1 MTSSVAPKL
10 DVSPSAIQDA
20 MARAAGGRA
29 QRADPCTMVIFGA
42 GGDLAKRKLF
52 PAIYELAHQK
62 MLSEDFALLGLVRDE
77 TTDDA
82 FRKDLRDSISGSD
95 EIHGFDEAVFEWL
108 ASRSFA
114 AKGDIDDPAAY
125 EVIKKEL
132 DDLHAALQLQ
142 NSNILYYLAVPPSVF
157 RAALTHLS
165 DSGLLPHSTSADER
179 PWHRVVIEKPFGH
192 SLATARELNELVL
205 ARFGEHQVY
214 RIDHY
219 LGKESVQNI
228 LVFRFANALFEPLW
242 NRQYISQIQITA
254 AETVG
259 VEARGKYYEEAG
271 VVRDMFQN
279 HLLQLLSLA
288 AMEPPI
294 AASGNAV
301 RDEKVKVLRSIR
313 PLLADGIP
321 AAVRAQYIAGTIDGK
336 SVIGYRQEP
345 NVDPRSV
352 TPTYAAL
359 RVFIDNWR
367 WQGVPFYLRS
377 GKRLAKHCTEIAFQF
392 RTPPDLMFGG
402 KNGDMRAN
410 VLVVRIQ
417 PNDGI
422 ALRFEVK
429 TPGVAYELEPGLE
442 TSRVDMDFSY
452 AEAFGED
459 IPPAYETLLLDCL
472 IGDQTLFTR
481 SDEVDMQWSVID
493 PLLDYW
499 QRRADRQIPTYEA
512 GTWGP
517 KEADELVARDGNV
530 WR

>member
-1 MTSSVAPKL
+1 MTSSVTPRL
-10 DVSPSAIQDA
+10 DVSSAAVNDA
-20 MARAAGGRA
+20 LGRA
-29 QRADPCTMVIFGA
+29 SDGRPQLSDACTMVIFGA

-62 MLSEDFALLGLVRDE
+62 LLSQDFALLGLVRDDMS
-77 TTDDA
+77 DDE
-82 FRKDLRDSISGSD
+82 FRKELRESISGSD
-95 EIHGFDEAVFEWL
+95 EIHGFDAGVFEWL
-108 ASRSFA
+108 ASRAFA
-114 AKGDIDDPAAY
+114 AKGDIDDAAAY
-125 EVIKKEL
+125 DTIRKEL
-132 DDLHAALQLQ
+132 TDLRTALQLQ
-142 NSNILYYLAVPPSVF
+142 NENVLYYLAVPPSVF
-157 RAALTHLS
+157 RPALTHLS
-165 DSGLLPHSTSADER
+165 DSGLLPHSTNAGDS

-259 VEARGKYYEEAG
+259 VEGRGKYYEEAG

-294 AASGNAV
+294 AAAGNAV

-336 SVIGYRQEP
+336 PVPGYRQEP
-345 NVDPRSV
+345 NVDPKSV
-352 TPTYAAL
+352 TATYAAL
-359 RVFIDNWR
+359 RVYIDNWR

-392 RTPPDLMFGG
+392 RSPPDLMFGRKTG
-402 KNGDMRAN
+402 GVRAN
-410 VLVVRIQ
+410 TLVVRIQ

-429 TPGVAYELEPGLE
+429 TPGVAYELDPGLE
-442 TSRVDMDFSY
+442 TSGVDMDFSY

-459 IPPAYETLLLDCL
+459 VPPAYETLLLDCL
-472 IGDQTLFTR
+472 VGDQTLFTR

-499 QRRADRQIPTYEA
+499 KRRADRQIPTYEA

-517 KEADELVARDGNV
+517 KEADELVARDGHV

>member
-1 MTSSVAPKL
+1 MTASVAPKL
-10 DVSPSAIQDA
+10 DVSPSAV
-20 MARAAGGRA
+20 RAAAAKVAGGHA
-29 QRADPCTMVIFGA
+29 QRADPCTLVIFGA

-62 MLSEDFALLGLVRDE
+62 LLSEDFALLGLVRDE
-77 TTDDA
+77 TTDDV
-82 FRKDLRDSISGSD
+82 FRKEMRDAVSASD
-95 EIHGFDEAVFEWL
+95 EIHGFDEAVFDWL
-108 ASRSFA
+108 ESRAFV
-114 AKGDIDDPAAY
+114 AKGDIDDASTY
-125 EVIKKEL
+125 ETIRKEL
-132 DDLHAALQLQ
+132 ADVHEALQLK
-142 NSNILYYLAVPPSVF
+142 NDNVLFYLAVPPSVF
-157 RAALTHLS
+157 RPALTHLS
-165 DSGLLPHSTSADER
+165 DSGLMPHSTSADEQ
-179 PWHRVVIEKPFGH
+179 PWTRVVIEKPFGH
-192 SLATARELNELVL
+192 SLSTARELNELVL

-242 NRQYISQIQITA
+242 NRQYISQIQVTA

-259 VEARGKYYEEAG
+259 MEGRGKYYEEAG

-279 HLLQLLSLA
+279 HLLQLLTLA

-294 AASGNAV
+294 AAAGDAV

-313 PLLADGIP
+313 PLLADGNP
-321 AAVRAQYIAGTIDGK
+321 TAVRAQYTAGAIDGK
-336 SVIGYRQEP
+336 NVIGYRQEP
-345 NVDPRSV
+345 SVDPRSV

-377 GKRLAKHCTEIAFQF
+377 GKRLAKRCTEIAFQF

-402 KNGDMRAN
+402 DTGGVRPN
-410 VLVVRIQ
+410 VLVIRIQ

-429 TPGVAYELEPGLE
+429 TPGAAYELDPGLE
-442 TSRVDMDFSY
+442 ISRVDMDFSY

-472 IGDQTLFTR
+472 VGDQTLFTR

-499 QRRADRQIPTYEA
+499 KRRADRQIPTYEA

-517 KEADELVARDGNV
+517 KEADELVARDGHV

>member
-1 MTSSVAPKL
+1 
-10 DVSPSAIQDA
+10 
-20 MARAAGGRA
+20 
-29 QRADPCTMVIFGA
+29 MVIFGA
-42 GGDLAKRKLF
+42 AGDLARRKLF

-62 MLSEDFALLGLVRDE
+62 MLSDDFALIGLVRDA
-77 TTDDA
+77 TSDDE
-82 FRKDLRDSISGSD
+82 FRKDLHDAISSSD
-95 EIHGFDEAVFEWL
+95 EIHGFDQGVFEWL
-108 ASRSFA
+108 ASRSFSA
-114 AKGDIDDPAAY
+114 MGDIDDAATY
-125 EVIKKEL
+125 DVIRKEL
-132 DDLHAALQLQ
+132 ADVHAALQLQ
-142 NSNILYYLAVPPSVF
+142 NNNVLYYLAVPPSVF
-157 RAALTHLS
+157 RDALTHLS
-165 DSGLLPHSTSADER
+165 ESGLMPRSTSPNEC
-179 PWHRVVIEKPFGH
+179 PWTRVVIEKPFGH

-259 VEARGKYYEEAG
+259 VETRGKYYEEAG

-294 AASGNAV
+294 AAAGNAV

-313 PLLADGIP
+313 PLMADGVP
-321 AAVRAQYIAGTIDGK
+321 AAVRAQYVAGTVDGK
-336 SVIGYRQEP
+336 AVVGYRQEA

-359 RVFIDNWR
+359 RVYIDNWR

-402 KNGDMRAN
+402 SSGVVRPN

-452 AEAFGED
+452 AAAFGED

-472 IGDQTLFTR
+472 VGDQTLFTR

-499 QRRADRQIPTYEA
+499 QRRTERQIPTYEA

-517 KEADELVARDGNV
+517 KEADELVARDGHV

>member
-10 DVSPSAIQDA
+10 DVSPSAVREAIG
-20 MARAAGGRA
+20 RAADGRA
-29 QRADPCTMVIFGA
+29 QRAAPCTMVIFGA

-62 MLSEDFALLGLVRDE
+62 LLAEDFALLGLVRDQMS
-77 TTDDA
+77 DDE
-82 FRKDLRDSISGSD
+82 FRKGLRESISASD
-95 EIHGFDEAVFEWL
+95 EIHGFDEAVFDWL
-108 ASRSFA
+108 ATRSFS
-114 AKGDIDDPAAY
+114 AKGDIDDAATY
-125 EVIKKEL
+125 DVIKKEL
-132 DDLHAALQLQ
+132 VDVHAALQLQ
-142 NSNILYYLAVPPSVF
+142 NDNVLFYLAVPPSVF
-157 RAALTHLS
+157 RLALTHLA
-165 DSGLLPHSTSADER
+165 DSGLLPHSASADDS
-179 PWHRVVIEKPFGH
+179 PWRRVVIEKPFGH

-259 VEARGKYYEEAG
+259 VEGRGRYYEEAG

-294 AASGNAV
+294 AAAGNAV

-313 PLLADGIP
+313 PLLVDGIP
-321 AAVRAQYIAGTIDGK
+321 SAVRAQYIAGVIEGK
-336 SVIGYRQEP
+336 SVVGYRQEP

-402 KNGDMRAN
+402 KTGGVRAN

-429 TPGVAYELEPGLE
+429 TPGIAYELEPGLE
-442 TSRVDMDFSY
+442 TSVVDMDFSY

-472 IGDQTLFTR
+472 VGDQTLFTR

-517 KEADELVARDGNV
+517 KEADELVARDGHV

>member
-1 MTSSVAPKL
+1 MTSAVAPKL
-10 DVSPSAIQDA
+10 DVSPGAIKNALD
-20 MARAAGGRA
+20 RASDGRA
-29 QRADPCTMVIFGA
+29 QQADACTMVIFGA

-62 MLSEDFALLGLVRDE
+62 LLSQDFALLGLVRDE
-77 TTDDA
+77 TTDDE
-82 FRKDLRDSISGSD
+82 FRKELRESISGSD
-95 EIHGFDEAVFEWL
+95 EIHGFDAGVFEWL

-114 AKGDIDDPAAY
+114 AKGDIDDAATY
-125 EVIKKEL
+125 DVIKKEL
-132 DDLHAALQLQ
+132 TDLRAALQLQ
-142 NSNILYYLAVPPSVF
+142 NENVLYYLAVPPSVF
-157 RAALTHLS
+157 GPALTHLS
-165 DSGLLPHSTSADER
+165 DSGLLPHSTASAES

-259 VEARGKYYEEAG
+259 VEGRGKYYEEAG

-294 AASGNAV
+294 AAAGNAV

-321 AAVRAQYIAGTIDGK
+321 AAVRAQYLAGTIDGK
-336 SVIGYRQEP
+336 PVPGYRQEP
-345 NVDPRSV
+345 NVDPKSV

-367 WQGVPFYLRS
+367 WQGVPFYMRS

-392 RTPPDLMFGG
+392 RSPPDLMFGG
-402 KNGDMRAN
+402 KTGTVRAN
-410 VLVVRIQ
+410 TLIVRIQ

-459 IPPAYETLLLDCL
+459 VPPAYETLLLDCL
-472 IGDQTLFTR
+472 VGDQTLFTR

-499 QRRADRQIPTYEA
+499 KRRADRQIPTYEA

-517 KEADELVARDGNV
+517 KEADELVARDGHV

>member
-10 DVSPSAIQDA
+10 DVTPAAVREAAD
-20 MARAAGGRA
+20 RATASHA
-29 QRADPCTMVIFGA
+29 QHADPCTMVIFGA
-42 GGDLAKRKLF
+42 AGDLAKRKLF
-52 PAIYELAHQK
+52 PAIYELAHQGL
-62 MLSEDFALLGLVRDE
+62 LSRDFALIGLVRDDMS
-77 TTDDA
+77 DDA
-82 FRKDLRDSISGSD
+82 FRKDLRDSITGSD
-95 EIHGFDEAVFEWL
+95 EIHGFDEEVFTWL
-108 ASRSFA
+108 ASRAFA
-114 AKGDIDDPAAY
+114 TKGDIDDASTYDVVRAKVA
-125 EVIKKEL
+125 EVHTAL
-132 DDLHAALQLQ
+132 DLKND
-142 NSNILYYLAVPPSVF
+142 NVLYYLAVPPSVF
-157 RAALTHLS
+157 RAALTHLA
-165 DSGLLPHSTSADER
+165 DSGLLPHSTSADES
-179 PWHRVVIEKPFGH
+179 PWHRIVIEKPFGH

-259 VEARGKYYEEAG
+259 VEGRGKYYEEAG

-294 AASGNAV
+294 AAAGNAV

-313 PLLADGIP
+313 PLLHDGNP
-321 AAVRAQYIAGTIDGK
+321 AAVRAQYIAGAIDGK
-336 SVIGYRQEP
+336 PVPGYRQEP

-377 GKRLAKHCTEIAFQF
+377 GKRLASHCTEMAFQF
-392 RTPPDLMFGG
+392 RSPPDLMFGG
-402 KNGDMRAN
+402 NTGTVRPN

-459 IPPAYETLLLDCL
+459 VPPAYETLLLDCL
-472 IGDQTLFTR
+472 VGDQTLFTR

-493 PLLDYW
+493 PLLEYW
-499 QRRADRQIPTYEA
+499 QRRADRQIPTYQA

-517 KEADELVARDGNV
+517 KEADELVARDGHV